1 MASVQEAIQKAREA
15 AADAVVIDHEPTENL
30 PMMANPASTPV
41 SYAKPSMD
49 QMAVSTGISKAVESW
64 IKVSEFGIN
73 IGQDRQPLFQ
83 TIKTKILMVE
93 EEGFFAKQ
101 SIKTS
106 NGDYYSTY
114 DGSSCDKGG
123 FFSDA
128 VSRVQRM
135 EPQQKVYPAADIIFV
150 LNEDVKLKDKTLPA
164 GTKLGHTTSAS
175 NFQNWAEFYREVV
188 KAGRLGKEVTCTVG
202 FDVVSS
208 KKNGKTWGVLTF
220 KLG

>member
-30 PMMANPASTPV
+30 PMMADPAPMPV

-49 QMAVSTGISKAVESW
+49 QMAVSTGISKAVDTW
-64 IKVSEFGIN
+64 IKVSEYGIN
-73 IGQDRQPLFQ
+73 IGQDRQPLF
-83 TIKTKILMVE
+83 TTVKTKVLMVE

-101 SIKTS
+101 SIKTA

-135 EPQQKVYPAADIIFV
+135 DPTQKVYPAADIIFI
-150 LNEDVKLKDKTLPA
+150 LDEELKLKDKSLA
-164 GTKLGHTTSAS
+164 VGTKLGHTTSAS
-175 NFQNWAEFYREVV
+175 NFQNWAEFYREVS
-188 KAGRLGKEVTCTVG
+188 KAGKIGQEVDCIVS

-220 KLG
+220 KLA